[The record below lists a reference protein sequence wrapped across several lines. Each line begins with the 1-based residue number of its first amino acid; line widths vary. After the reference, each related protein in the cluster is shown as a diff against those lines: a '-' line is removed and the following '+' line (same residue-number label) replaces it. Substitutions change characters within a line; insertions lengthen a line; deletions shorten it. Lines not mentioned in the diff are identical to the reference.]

1 MGEISCPINNR
12 QLNHAGLLP
21 YCPKQ
26 APRLWDVAA
35 QAVGAGIEKVFV

>member
-12 QLNHAGLLP
+12 QLNHAGLL

-26 APRLWDVAA
+26 ASTLWDLVA
-35 QAVGAGIEKVFV
+35 QAVGAGLEEVFV